1 MNARIPLH
9 KESTDNPIAN
19 ATNWE
24 DDRDRADEL
33 QQKSERQ
40 APLIILPKLR
50 AISKPGDWFNKTL
63 PG

>member
-33 QQKSERQ
+33 PQKSERQ
-40 APLIILPKLR
+40 APLIILPNLR
-50 AISKPGDWFNKTL
+50 AIGKPGDWFNKAL